1 MKIQVPSYYKDFKCI
16 ADRCVDNC
24 CIGWEIDVDDATLNK
39 YDSLEGKEGDA
50 IRSTLNRGNPTT
62 FKLLENERCANL
74 DCRGLCKIIS
84 CLGEGYLCQIC
95 RDHPRYFNETAEGIE
110 GGIGLACEEAAR
122 LIITADNPSTTVSVD
137 YPEVT
142 PRYVC
147 EEELSL
153 KVRGYVFKYVSEMN
167 MCGEDV
173 EVAIN
178 RLMEISN
185 ALDNTVLAN
194 SFLKRKSD
202 ITFADLQNPNLDK
215 KCSLDVI
222 SEMCH
227 AFCDAEALTADFPEK
242 LNSAIN
248 AASEDGFYV
257 FVNGDGKRYF
267 SNLLFYFIHR
277 YFLSDEAAYLQ
288 NMGFA
293 IASSLLISA
302 MVYKKEDHSLES
314 FIAEAKDFSKN
325 VEYSEEN
332 VDGAI
337 ENMGKVLHFY

>member
-1 MKIQVPSYYKDFKCI
+1 MKIQVPSYYDKFKCI
-16 ADRCVDNC
+16 ADKCVDNC
-24 CIGWEIDVDDATLNK
+24 CIGWEIDVDEATLEK
-39 YDSLEGKEGDA
+39 YEDLRGEEGNS
-50 IRSTLNRGNPTT
+50 IRSTLNNGNPTT

-74 DCRGLCKIIS
+74 DCQGLCKIIS

-95 RDHPRYFNETAEGIE
+95 RDHPRYFNETPNGME

-122 LIITADNPSTTVSVD
+122 LILTVNNPFETVSVD

-147 EEELSL
+147 EEKLSF
-153 KVRGYVFKYVSEMN
+153 KVREYVFKYVVEMD
-167 MCGEDV
+167 MCGENI
-173 EVAIN
+173 EVAVN
-178 RLMEISN
+178 RLMEIAN
-185 ALDNTVLAN
+185 ALDNAVLSN
-194 SFLKRKSD
+194 SFSKRKTD
-202 ITFADLQNPNLDK
+202 ITLADLQNPDFNK
-215 KCSLDVI
+215 KCSSEVI
-222 SEMCH
+222 SVMCR
-227 AFCDAEALTADFPEK
+227 AFQDVEALTVDFPEK
-242 LNSAIN
+242 LNSATN
-248 AASEDGFYV
+248 AISEDRFYR

-293 IASSLLISA
+293 IASSLLICA
-302 MVYKKEDHSLES
+302 IVYESGDYSEKKFILES
-314 FIAEAKDFSKN
+314 KNFSKN

-337 ENMGKVLHFY
+337 ENMGKILCFY

>member
-1 MKIQVPSYYKDFKCI
+1 MKIQVPSYYNKFKCI
-16 ADRCVDNC
+16 ADKCVDNC
-24 CIGWEIDVDDATLNK
+24 CIGWEIDVDEITLEK
-39 YDSLEGKEGDA
+39 YENLPGVEGNS
-50 IRSTLNRGNPTT
+50 IRSTLNRGNPTS

-110 GGIGLACEEAAR
+110 GGIGLACEETAR
-122 LIITADNPSTTVSVD
+122 LILIADNPSASISVE

-147 EEELSL
+147 EEKISL
-153 KVRGYVFKYVSEMN
+153 KVRGHVFKYLSEMN
-167 MCGEDV
+167 MCGENI
-173 EVAIN
+173 EVAVN

-185 ALDNTVLAN
+185 VLDNAVLAN
-194 SFLKRKSD
+194 SFSKRKTD
-202 ITFADLQNPNLDK
+202 ITLADLQNPNFDK
-215 KCSLDVI
+215 KCS
-222 SEMCH
+222 SEVLSAMCR
-227 AFCDAEALTADFPEK
+227 AFCDAEALTVDFPEK
-242 LNSAIN
+242 LGPAIN
-248 AASEDGFYV
+248 AISEDGFYR

-302 MVYKKEDHSLES
+302 MVYKKEDRRLES

-337 ENMGKVLHFY
+337 ENMEKLLHFY